1 MFRLQISSMKF
12 SPDNI
17 YHVYNQGNNHEV
29 LFRNDEDYLI
39 FLRMIRKYIH
49 SNAEI
54 IAWCLMPDHFH
65 LLVYTDQRSCILKKQ
80 GGLEIEMLTD
90 GIRKLLSG
98 YARIY
103 NKRYQRTGSLFRQKT
118 KAKNASAS
126 EWVVKRKLSLEDYCS
141 NCFSYIHENP
151 VAAGLVK
158 RAADWPY
165 SSYVDYAGSR
175 NGTLCN
181 KALAS
186 RYCGYDEWNFVNLE
200 TRTDDSFLDEFNA
213 DE

>member
-12 SPDNI
+12 SPDNLS
-17 YHVYNQGNNHEV
+17 HVYNQGNNHEV
-29 LFRNDEDYLI
+29 LFRNDEDYMI

-158 RAADWPY
+158 WAADWPY
-165 SSYVDYAGSR
+165 SSCVDYAGR
-175 NGTLCN
+175 RKGTLCN

-186 RYCGYDEWNFVNLE
+186 KYCGYNERNFINLKKGTDE
-200 TRTDDSFLDEFNA
+200 SFLD
-213 DE
+213 